1 MVTIFLQYLLEFFI
15 LFSFNKTSNIF
26 LCISLIAIFYFKYH
40 NSIKIKTFFQKIYSL
55 QYYNFID
62 TIKYISNS
70 KLSKILLGNY
80 FSNFYSFGNDD
91 FESFSLQ
98 NLKLYEVIF
107 STWHGLL
114 FYHPVYLIL
123 NLYFMYLFFNKNL
136 NNKIRYLILINFALF
151 LSQIFIQSSHATWWM
166 GTGTYGAR
174 GFAGVSII
182 TFYLLISFPKD

>member
-1 MVTIFLQYLLEFFI
+1 MILLTLLSIFLI
-15 LFSFNKTSNIF
+15 LN
-26 LCISLIAIFYFKYH
+26 Y
-40 NSIKIKTFFQKIYSL
+40 Q
-55 QYYNFID
+55 
-62 TIKYISNS
+62 
-70 KLSKILLGNY
+70 KILLGNY

-136 NNKIRYLILINFALF
+136 NNK
-151 LSQIFIQSSHATWWM
+151 
-166 GTGTYGAR
+166 
-174 GFAGVSII
+174 
-182 TFYLLISFPKD
+182 